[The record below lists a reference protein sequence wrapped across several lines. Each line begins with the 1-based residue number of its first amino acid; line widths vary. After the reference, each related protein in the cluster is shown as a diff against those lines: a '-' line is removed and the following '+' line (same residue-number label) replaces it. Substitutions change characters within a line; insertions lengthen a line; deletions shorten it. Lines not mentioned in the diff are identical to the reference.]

1 MGKSNPLRPI
11 SDVLEGTVRAV
22 KDNPEKLFLTS
33 TYTGYEGVKQ
43 LGKEAQQSAARQVAG
58 AQKDA
63 AASVAQANAD
73 KLIAEESVRAQ
84 KERARKKTVFG
95 GSTDSNLFNKSLIG
109 SSTTAAAG
117 TQRSI
122 LGA

>member
-1 MGKSNPLRPI
+1 MGSKNASNFTRNFAPAIDILTGAKANRKQAATREDALRNEM
-11 SDVLEGTVRAV
+11 S
-22 KDNPEKLFLTS
+22 
-33 TYTGYEGVKQ
+33 
-43 LGKEAQQSAARQVAG
+43 
-58 AQKDA
+58 
-63 AASVAQANAD
+63 QANA
-73 KLIAEESVRAQ
+73 KAAEDLLTANESVAAQ